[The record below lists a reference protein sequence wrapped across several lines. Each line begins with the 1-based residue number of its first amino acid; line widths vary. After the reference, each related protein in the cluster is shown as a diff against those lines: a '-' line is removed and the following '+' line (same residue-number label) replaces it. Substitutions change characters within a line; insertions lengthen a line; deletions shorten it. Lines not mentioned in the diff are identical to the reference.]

1 MERKPNKGGIQVKVW
16 GPQNFMIPS
25 PNQMTSHAEKEGL
38 VPRPSFARAV
48 CTRIARARVG
58 RQTRKIQMD
67 CKTTFSIGA
76 GVFTD
81 EDFERAAKE
90 VLDPDIN
97 GWEFFVES
105 RGTKIYRNYKEVG
118 PRVNKGT

>member
-1 MERKPNKGGIQVKVW
+1 MEEW
-16 GPQNFMIPS
+16 
-25 PNQMTSHAEKEGL
+25 EE
-38 VPRPSFARAV
+38 
-48 CTRIARARVG
+48 RV
-58 RQTRKIQMD
+58 RMA

-90 VLDPDIN
+90 VLEPDIN

-118 PRVNKGT
+118 IMLSFFSKVVCWI

>member
-1 MERKPNKGGIQVKVW
+1 MR
-16 GPQNFMIPS
+16 M
-25 PNQMTSHAEKEGL
+25 A
-38 VPRPSFARAV
+38 
-48 CTRIARARVG
+48 
-58 RQTRKIQMD
+58 

-118 PRVNKGT
+118 IMLSFFKGGMLDMISHLCNAKPSI

>member
-1 MERKPNKGGIQVKVW
+1 
-16 GPQNFMIPS
+16 
-25 PNQMTSHAEKEGL
+25 
-38 VPRPSFARAV
+38 
-48 CTRIARARVG
+48 
-58 RQTRKIQMD
+58 MD

-97 GWEFFVES
+97 GWDFFVES
-105 RGTKIYRNYKEVG
+105 RGTKIYRNYNEVG
-118 PRVNKGT
+118 PGSVYKSIYMNPKAPRSRLSVTDCNTWRSLKALQKASA

>member
-1 MERKPNKGGIQVKVW
+1 
-16 GPQNFMIPS
+16 
-25 PNQMTSHAEKEGL
+25 
-38 VPRPSFARAV
+38 
-48 CTRIARARVG
+48 
-58 RQTRKIQMD
+58 MD

-118 PRVNKGT
+118 PGNVYKSTWTQKAKAVPITLLWSGRL

>member
-1 MERKPNKGGIQVKVW
+1 
-16 GPQNFMIPS
+16 
-25 PNQMTSHAEKEGL
+25 
-38 VPRPSFARAV
+38 
-48 CTRIARARVG
+48 
-58 RQTRKIQMD
+58 MD

-90 VLDPDIN
+90 VLDPNIN

-118 PRVNKGT
+118 PGNVEPGNVGPGNVYKST

>member
-1 MERKPNKGGIQVKVW
+1 MV
-16 GPQNFMIPS
+16 PS
-25 PNQMTSHAEKEGL
+25 PNQRL
-38 VPRPSFARAV
+38 ARRGGGSGSETKLCA
-48 CTRIARARVG
+48 CSAHEDWAAS
-58 RQTRKIQMD
+58 QEDPEQMD

-118 PRVNKGT
+118 PGAHKGT

>member
-1 MERKPNKGGIQVKVW
+1 MRAQCARGLGG
-16 GPQNFMIPS
+16 NS
-25 PNQMTSHAEKEGL
+25 A
-38 VPRPSFARAV
+38 
-48 CTRIARARVG
+48 
-58 RQTRKIQMD
+58 RKIQMD
-67 CKTTFSIGA
+67 YKTTFSIGA

-90 VLDPDIN
+90 VLDPNIN

-118 PRVNKGT
+118 PGAHN